1 MTLLIR
7 SRLDNKGNKPPP
19 EAYAFNT
26 SRLISKL
33 DSVEVRAICRFGLTG
48 DWEEVLNEAGGS
60 MTDTLALAL
69 KWAEDG
75 SVSLLSVAPSS
86 LPCSRLMTDLSLQ
99 VRTYLREIRGAA
111 MASGDLMGLGK
122 SSAHQR
128 LERQTDFPNPPL
140 DLQRWSGSRT
150 VGTQLLSSRPTWTKR
165 ATSKRLP

>member
-86 LPCSRLMTDLSLQ
+86 LPCSRLMTDSAFPAGPDVLA
-99 VRTYLREIRGAA
+99 RDPRC
-111 MASGDLMGLGK
+111 GDG
-122 SSAHQR
+122 
-128 LERQTDFPNPPL
+128 
-140 DLQRWSGSRT
+140 
-150 VGTQLLSSRPTWTKR
+150 VGRSDGPR
-165 ATSKRLP
+165 

>member
-1 MTLLIR
+1 MLSLEASGGASGFQTPTIDDLGTDHRTRVLLTDERYLTMTLLIR

-60 MTDTLALAL
+60 MIDTLALAL

-75 SVSLLSVAPSS
+75 SVSLISVAPSS
-86 LPCSRLMTDLSLQ
+86 LPCSRPKTDSVFLPSRSGRTCARSE
-99 VRTYLREIRGAA
+99 VR
-111 MASGDLMGLGK
+111 
-122 SSAHQR
+122 
-128 LERQTDFPNPPL
+128 
-140 DLQRWSGSRT
+140 RWR
-150 VGTQLLSSRPTWTKR
+150 R
-165 ATSKRLP
+165 AI